1 MKSDNGN
8 IKPWK
13 GIKSDN
19 GNIKHWKDVKIIRS

>member
-13 GIKSDN
+13 DIKSDN
-19 GNIKHWKDVKIIRS
+19 GNIKPWKDIKIIPS

>member
-13 GIKSDN
+13 DIKSDN

>member
-13 GIKSDN
+13 DIKSDN
-19 GNIKHWKDVKIIRS
+19 GNTKHWKDIKIIPS